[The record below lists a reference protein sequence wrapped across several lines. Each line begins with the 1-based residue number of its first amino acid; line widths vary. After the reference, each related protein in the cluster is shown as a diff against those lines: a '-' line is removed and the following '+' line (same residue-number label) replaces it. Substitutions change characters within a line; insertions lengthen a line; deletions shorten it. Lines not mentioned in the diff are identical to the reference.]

1 MVVMEIRQPQS
12 LLEFQQMFPSE
23 MACAAYLEAI
33 RWPDGFACPT
43 CRVSSKAQRIVT
55 RPRIIRCRHCHSD
68 VALTAGTVMHATR
81 TPLQAWFWGAY
92 LVTTQ
97 TPGVSAVQLQRQLG
111 LTRYE
116 TAFQMLHKL
125 RAGMVRPNRDRIGAD
140 WPVEVDETL
149 VGGRTKGKGRGVH
162 HKSMVAGAIE
172 VRPRPLGVDGKKPQ
186 RAVYAG
192 RLRLCLVPNRGAKTL
207 TGFVQESVV
216 KGAMVRTDGWGGY
229 DNLTQLG
236 YAHEPMVLNGDSEKT
251 DIHLPMI
258 HIAFSNL
265 KTWLMGTHHSVSKQH
280 LSAYLNE
287 FVFRFNRRFY
297 PMTAFASLLGIGM
310 KVPGPTYRGLYNG
323 DWDHC
328 AHLSTANLL

>member
-1 MVVMEIRQPQS
+1 MEIRQPRS
-12 LLEFQQMFPSE
+12 LLEFQRMFPNE

-33 RWPDGFACPT
+33 RWPDGFICPACGVNDEP
-43 CRVSSKAQRIVT
+43 QRILT
-55 RPRIIRCRHCHSD
+55 RPRVIRCRSCHSD

-81 TPLQAWFWGAY
+81 TPLQAWFTGAY

-149 VGGRTKGKGRGVH
+149 VGGRTLGEGRGVH
-162 HKSMVAGAIE
+162 HKVIVAGAIE
-172 VRPRPLGVDGKKPQ
+172 VHPCLPRADGKKLK
-186 RAVYAG
+186 RALSAG
-192 RLRLCLVPNRGAKTL
+192 RLRLRLVPNRNARAL
-207 TGFVQESVV
+207 TGFVQENVT
-216 KGAMVRTDGWGGY
+216 KGAVVRTDGWDGY
-229 DNLTQLG
+229 DGLTKLG
-236 YAHEPMVLNGDSEKT
+236 YAHDPVVLEGDHERT
-251 DIHLPMI
+251 AAHLPTI

-265 KTWLMGTHHSVSKQH
+265 KTWLMGTHHGVSERH
-280 LSAYLNE
+280 LQAYLDE

-297 PMTAFASLLGIGM
+297 PMTAFVSILGIGM
-310 KVPGPTYRGLYNG
+310 NVPGPTYRELYDG
-323 DWDHC
+323 KRDHR
-328 AHLSTANLL
+328 ARSLL